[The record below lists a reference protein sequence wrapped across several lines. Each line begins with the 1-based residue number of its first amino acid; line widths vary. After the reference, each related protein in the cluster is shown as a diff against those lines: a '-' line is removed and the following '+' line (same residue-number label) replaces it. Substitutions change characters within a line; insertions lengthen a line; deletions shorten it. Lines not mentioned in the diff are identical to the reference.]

1 MFRFSCVDSLS
12 LQCNGAWS
20 NEQVGQSD
28 GGALVKRRWRKGRSN
43 EVYISRGLVTNVSR
57 LKIQPNSG
65 RKANYW
71 RTDKQL
77 LLNNK
82 R

>member
-1 MFRFSCVDSLS
+1 M
-12 LQCNGAWS
+12 
-20 NEQVGQSD
+20 GQSD
-28 GGALVKRRWRKGRSN
+28 GGALVKRRCRKGRSN

-65 RKANYW
+65 RTVNYW

-77 LLNNK
+77 LLKNK